1 MAALLNAL
9 DKQLGENGH
18 AEYSWTSASPG
29 KETNLDSL
37 KEQIVQLSFQLV
49 RSANLQLLST
59 KFKDILQILN
69 CNIKKDKT
77 ATEEAK
83 SNEAKSNE
91 AKEYLIIVC
100 KLIAQTRDII
110 DGKGEYTLSYMLVY
124 ELYQVFPEMAEQ
136 ILSRFF
142 HLTLEET
149 EENEL
154 SETGSQPHKQLGAR
168 GSQPPVHPYGS
179 WKDVKYFCKYVMD
192 ITDKGN
198 KQIGEFALILMMD
211 QLRKDA
217 AELDISKLSLAA
229 KWCPREKCT
238 RFGRLFVAMANTYF
252 KHYLDSAPTQE
263 QKKRAFAKCK
273 MDFRKLISRI
283 NKDLDTIQIKQCAGE
298 WAEINHC
305 KTTSIT
311 GMKQR
316 KALLNLNKK
325 GETRSLES
333 DRIECAI
340 NYKQYFEEL
349 KKNGKEVKGKRIGLN
364 DFTVQ
369 AIKLNAGSGNQLEKD
384 ILNSQWRD
392 SSSLTGALGPIIP
405 LVDVSGSMAG
415 DPLHAAIAL
424 GIRVAE
430 KSVLGKRVLTFS
442 EKGDWHDLSKC
453 ATFTDCVAS
462 LQHAAWGG
470 TTNFYAAFD
479 NILNA
484 IVAGKLTPEQVE
496 GMILAIFSDMQMN
509 DAIDS
514 NNGGKYTE
522 EVFKANKDTRV
533 LYQVMEKKYADAG
546 MHLWGKPFLPPH
558 ILFWNL
564 RQTKGFPVATNQANV
579 TMFSGFS
586 PALLNNFCNKGLEG
600 LKNVDPWSQL
610 MDSLDNPRFTL
621 YPLLEKVEQNGDR

>member
-9 DKQLGENGH
+9 DKQLGTNGH
-18 AEYSWTSASPG
+18 AEYSWTSASASATANFI
-29 KETNLDSL
+29 ETKSVDL
-37 KEQIVQLSFQLV
+37 KENIVQLSFQLV
-49 RSANLQLLST
+49 RGANLQVLST

-69 CNIKKDKT
+69 CNIKKDET
-77 ATEEAK
+77 ATDESISIE
-83 SNEAKSNE
+83 SKSNE
-91 AKEYLIIVC
+91 AKEYLTIVC
-100 KLIAQTRDII
+100 KLVAQTRDII

-124 ELYQVFPEMAEQ
+124 ELYQFFPKMAEQ

-142 HLTLEET
+142 HLILEET
-149 EENEL
+149 DE
-154 SETGSQPHKQLGAR
+154 S
-168 GSQPPVHPYGS
+168 VHPYGS
-179 WKDVKYFCKYVMD
+179 WKDVKYFCKYVLD
-192 ITDKGN
+192 RTDKGN
-198 KQIGEFALILMMD
+198 KKIGEFALNLMID
-211 QLRKDA
+211 QLKKD
-217 AELDISKLSLAA
+217 EMEIDKTKLSLAA

-238 RFGRLFVAMANTYF
+238 RFGNLFNSMAITYF
-252 KHYLDSAPTQE
+252 KYYLDSANTQE
-263 QKKRAFAKCK
+263 QKAKALIKCK
-273 MDFRKLISRI
+273 MDFRKLLSRM
-283 NKDLDTIQIKQCAGE
+283 NKDLDTIQIKQCAEE
-298 WAEINHC
+298 WADIDHS

-325 GETRSLES
+325 GEIRSLET
-333 DRIECAI
+333 DRVECAI
-340 NYKQYFEEL
+340 NYKQYFENL
-349 KKNGKEVKGKRIGLN
+349 KVSGKEVKGKRIGLN

-369 AIKLNAGSGNQLEKD
+369 AIKLNALGCGGGCGNQLEKD

-405 LVDVSGSMAG
+405 LVDVSGSMSG

-453 ATFTDCVAS
+453 DNFTDCVLS
-462 LQHAAWGG
+462 LQQANWGM

-484 IVAGKLTPEQVE
+484 IIVGKLTPEQVE
-496 GMILAIFSDMQMN
+496 GMILAIFSDMQIN
-509 DAIDS
+509 EAIPKH
-514 NNGGKYTE
+514 NGGTYTE
-522 EVFKANKDTRV
+522 EVFEANKDTRV

-546 MHLWGKPFLPPH
+546 MLLWNKPFSPPH

-564 RQTKGFPVATNQANV
+564 RQTNGFPVASNQANV

-610 MDSLDNPRFTL
+610 VDSLDNPRFTL
-621 YPLLEKVEQNGDR
+621 

>member
-9 DKQLGENGH
+9 DKQLGTNGH
-18 AEYSWTSASPG
+18 AEYSWASASAG
-29 KETNLDSL
+29 IKTSIERTNLTGL
-37 KEQIVQLSFQLV
+37 KENIVQLSFQLV
-49 RSANLQLLST
+49 RGANLQLLST

-69 CNIKKDKT
+69 CNIKKDET
-77 ATEEAK
+77 AIGEALF
-83 SNEAKSNE
+83 NEVKSNE
-91 AKEYLIIVC
+91 AKEYLIILC
-100 KLIAQTRDII
+100 KLVAQTRDII

-142 HLTLEET
+142 QLTLEE
-149 EENEL
+149 
-154 SETGSQPHKQLGAR
+154 S
-168 GSQPPVHPYGS
+168 PVHPYGS

-192 ITDKGN
+192 RTDKGN
-198 KQIGEFALILMMD
+198 KQIGEFALNLMMD

-217 AELDISKLSLAA
+217 LLGEVDVTKLSLAA
-229 KWCPREKCT
+229 KWCPREKCV
-238 RFGRLFVAMANTYF
+238 RFGKLFVAMANTYF
-252 KHYLDSAPTQE
+252 KHYMDSAITQE
-263 QKKRAFAKCK
+263 QKLKACAKCK
-273 MDFRKLISRI
+273 MDFRKLLSRM
-283 NKDLDTIQIKQCAGE
+283 NKDLDTIQIKQCADN
-298 WAEINHC
+298 WSQINHS

-311 GMKQR
+311 GMKQK

-325 GETRSLES
+325 GEQRSYDA

-349 KKNGKEVKGKRIGLN
+349 KKSGKEVKGKRIGLN
-364 DFTVQ
+364 DFTVE
-369 AIKLNAGSGNQLEKD
+369 AIKLNALNGDANELEKD

-405 LVDVSGSMAG
+405 LVDVSGSMRG

-442 EKGDWHDLSKC
+442 EKGDWHDLSNC
-453 ATFTDCVAS
+453 TEFTDAVAS
-462 LQHAAWGG
+462 LQQATWGM

-484 IVAGKLTPEQVE
+484 IIVGKLTPEEVD
-496 GMILAIFSDMQMN
+496 GMILAIFSDMQIN
-509 DAIDS
+509 SAIDS

-522 EVFKANKDTRV
+522 EVFEANKDTRV

-546 MHLWGKPFLPPH
+546 MLLWNRPFTPPH

-564 RQTKGFPVATNQANV
+564 RQTTGFPVATNQANV

-610 MDSLDNPRFTL
+610 VDSLDNPRFHF
-621 YPLLEKVEQNGDR
+621 

>member
-9 DKQLGENGH
+9 DKQLGTNGH
-18 AEYSWTSASPG
+18 AEYSWAKDGAKDEANKLS
-29 KETNLDSL
+29 DL
-37 KEQIVQLSFQLV
+37 KEKIVQLNFQLV
-49 RSANLQLLST
+49 RGANVSI
-59 KFKDILQILN
+59 KFRDILQILS
-69 CNIKKDKT
+69 CNIKNVET
-77 ATEEAK
+77 VSEEAK
-83 SNEAKSNE
+83 Y
-91 AKEYLIIVC
+91 YLTIVC

-110 DGKGEYTLSYMLVY
+110 DGKGEYTLAYMLVY
-124 ELYQVFPEMAEQ
+124 ELYQFFPENAKQ
-136 ILSRFF
+136 ILARFF
-142 HLTLEET
+142 ELTLEET
-149 EENEL
+149 EEKKLE
-154 SETGSQPHKQLGAR
+154 
-168 GSQPPVHPYGS
+168 HPYGS
-179 WKDVKYFCKYVMD
+179 WKDIKYFCKYILD
-192 ITDKGN
+192 REECSSEGKYN
-198 KQIGEFALILMMD
+198 KKIGEFALKLMVD
-211 QLRKDA
+211 QLKKDA
-217 AELDISKLSLAA
+217 TELDVTKLSLAA
-229 KWCPREKCT
+229 KWCPREKCA
-238 RFGRLFVAMANTYF
+238 RFGNLFGAMAYTYF
-252 KHYLDSAPTQE
+252 KEYRDSAKTKE
-263 QKKRAFAKCK
+263 QKLKATAKCR
-273 MDFRKLISRI
+273 MDFRKLLSRL
-283 NKDLDTIQIKQCAGE
+283 NKSLDTIQIKQCAGE

-369 AIKLNAGSGNQLEKD
+369 AIKLNTLGGGESNELEKE

-453 ATFTDCVAS
+453 TTFTDCVAS
-462 LQHAAWGG
+462 LQTAAWGM

-484 IVAGKLTPEQVE
+484 IVAGKLTPEQVD

-509 DAIDS
+509 TAIDS
-514 NNGGKYTE
+514 NNGGKYTK
-522 EVFKANKDTRV
+522 EVFEANKNTYV

-546 MHLWGKPFLPPH
+546 MQLWGKPFTPPH

-564 RQTKGFPVATNQANV
+564 RATTGFPCTSNQANV

-610 MDSLDNPRFTL
+610 VDSLDNPRFTL
-621 YPLLEKVEQNGDR
+621 

>member
-9 DKQLGENGH
+9 DKQLGTNGH
-18 AEYSWTSASPG
+18 TEYSWTSASA
-29 KETNLDSL
+29 KVATAVNETKLTNLVYL
-37 KEQIVQLSFQLV
+37 KENIVQLSFQLV
-49 RSANLQLLST
+49 RGANLQLLST

-69 CNIKKDKT
+69 CNIKKDET
-77 ATEEAK
+77 ATEEAEALSNEALSNEAL
-83 SNEAKSNE
+83 SNEAKD
-91 AKEYLIIVC
+91 YLTIVC
-100 KLIAQTRDII
+100 KLVAQTRDII

-124 ELYQVFPEMAEQ
+124 ELYQFFPKMAEQ

-142 HLTLEET
+142 HLTLEE
-149 EENEL
+149 
-154 SETGSQPHKQLGAR
+154 SS
-168 GSQPPVHPYGS
+168 VHPYGS

-192 ITDKGN
+192 RTDKGN
-198 KQIGEFALILMMD
+198 KQIGEFALNLMMD

-217 AELDISKLSLAA
+217 TEVDVSKLSLAA
-229 KWCPREKCT
+229 KWCPREKCNK
-238 RFGRLFVAMANTYF
+238 FGKLFVAMANTYF
-252 KHYLDSAPTQE
+252 KHYLDSANTQE
-263 QKKRAFAKCK
+263 QKKKAFAKCN
-273 MDFRKLISRI
+273 MDFRKLLSRM
-283 NKDLDTIQIKQCAGE
+283 NKDLDTIQIKQCAEE
-298 WAEINHC
+298 WAQIDHS

-311 GMKQR
+311 GLKQK

-325 GETRSLES
+325 GEQRSVDP
-333 DRIECAI
+333 DRVECAI
-340 NYKQYFEEL
+340 NYKQYFEDL
-349 KKNGKEVKGKRIGLN
+349 KVLGKEVKGKRIGLN
-364 DFTVQ
+364 DFTVE
-369 AIKLNAGSGNQLEKD
+369 AIKLNSLGGGNQLEKE

-453 ATFTDCVAS
+453 TTFTDCVAS
-462 LQHAAWGG
+462 LQQATWGM

-484 IVAGKLTPEQVE
+484 IIVGKLTPEQVE

-509 DAIDS
+509 AAIDS
-514 NNGGKYTE
+514 NNHGGKYTE

-546 MHLWGKPFLPPH
+546 MLLWNRPFTPPH

-564 RQTKGFPVATNQANV
+564 RQTTGFPVATNQANV

-610 MDSLDNPRFTL
+610 VDSLDNPRFHF
-621 YPLLEKVEQNGDR
+621 

>member
-1 MAALLNAL
+1 MAALMNSL
-9 DKQLGENGH
+9 DKQLGTNGH
-18 AEYSWTSASPG
+18 VEYSWTSASA
-29 KETNLDSL
+29 KIAAINIIETKLTDL
-37 KEQIVQLSFQLV
+37 KENIVQLSFQLV
-49 RSANLQLLST
+49 RGADLQLLST

-69 CNIKKDKT
+69 CNIKRDET
-77 ATEEAK
+77 ATEEA
-83 SNEAKSNE
+83 EALSNE
-91 AKEYLIIVC
+91 AKEYLTIVC

-142 HLTLEET
+142 QLTL
-149 EENEL
+149 NEKVE
-154 SETGSQPHKQLGAR
+154 S
-168 GSQPPVHPYGS
+168 VHPYGS
-179 WKDVKYFCKYVMD
+179 YKDVKYFCKYVL
-192 ITDKGN
+192 DKNDNGN
-198 KQIGEFALILMMD
+198 QKIGEFALQIMVD
-211 QLRKDA
+211 QLKKDA
-217 AELDISKLSLAA
+217 LETDVAKLSLAA
-229 KWCPREKCT
+229 KWCPREKCK
-238 RFGRLFVAMANTYF
+238 RFGKLFVAMANTYF
-252 KHYLDSAPTQE
+252 KHYLDSATTQE
-263 QKKRAFAKCK
+263 QRKKAFAKCK
-273 MDFRKLISRI
+273 MDFRKLLSRM
-283 NKDLDTIQIKQCAGE
+283 NKDLDTIQIKQCADN
-298 WAEINHC
+298 WSQINHS

-316 KALLNLNKK
+316 KALLNITKN
-325 GETRSLES
+325 GEIRSYDA
-333 DRIECAI
+333 DRVECAI
-340 NYKQYFEEL
+340 NYKQYFENL
-349 KKNGKEVKGKRIGLN
+349 KVSGKEVKGKRIGLN
-364 DFTVQ
+364 DFTVE
-369 AIKLNAGSGNQLEKD
+369 AIKLNALCDDGNELEKD

-405 LVDVSGSMAG
+405 LVDVSGSMRG

-430 KSVLGKRVLTFS
+430 KSILGKRVLTFS

-453 ATFTDCVAS
+453 TTFTDCVAS
-462 LQHAAWGG
+462 LQKATWGM

-484 IVAGKLTPEQVE
+484 IIVGKLTPEQVD

-509 DAIDS
+509 AAIDKY
-514 NNGGKYTE
+514 NGGKYTE
-522 EVFKANKDTRV
+522 EVFEANRNTDA

-546 MHLWGKPFLPPH
+546 MLLWNRPFSPPH

-564 RQTKGFPVATNQANV
+564 RQTTGFPVATNQTNV

-610 MDSLDNPRFTL
+610 VDSLDNPRFHFSNCACGRIL
-621 YPLLEKVEQNGDR
+621 

>member
-1 MAALLNAL
+1 MSALINAL
-9 DKQLGENGH
+9 DTQLGTNGH
-18 AEYSWTSASPG
+18 AEYKWTNVS
-29 KETNLDSL
+29 TNDSTNDNNLTKL
-37 KEQIVQLSFQLV
+37 KDKIVQLSFQLV
-49 RSANLQLLST
+49 RGANLQLLST
-59 KFKDILQILN
+59 KFKDILQFLS
-69 CNIKKDKT
+69 CNIKNDET
-77 ATEEAK
+77 ASEIETK
-83 SNEAKSNE
+83 K
-91 AKEYLIIVC
+91 YLIIIC
-100 KLIAQTRDII
+100 KLVAQTRDII

-124 ELYQVFPEMAEQ
+124 ELYQFFPKITEQ
-136 ILSRFF
+136 ILTRFF
-142 HLTLEET
+142 HLTLTET
-149 EENEL
+149 EE
-154 SETGSQPHKQLGAR
+154 S
-168 GSQPPVHPYGS
+168 VHPYGS
-179 WKDVKYFCKYVMD
+179 WKDIKYFCKYVMD
-192 ITDKGN
+192 REESSSESKYN
-198 KQIGEFALILMMD
+198 KKIGEFALNLMID
-211 QLRKDA
+211 QLKKDA
-217 AELDISKLSLAA
+217 LEVDVTKLSLSA

-238 RFGRLFVAMANTYF
+238 RFGNLFVAMANTYF
-252 KHYLDSAPTQE
+252 KHYMDSAKTKE
-263 QKKRAFAKCK
+263 QKLKATAKCK
-273 MDFRKLISRI
+273 MDFRKLLSRL
-283 NKDLDTIQIKQCAGE
+283 NKSLDTIQIKQCAGE
-298 WAEINHC
+298 WNEINHC

-325 GETRSLES
+325 GEQRSYLQ

-340 NYKQYFEEL
+340 NYKQYFEDL
-349 KKNGKEVKGKRIGLN
+349 KVLGKEVKGKRIGLN
-364 DFTVQ
+364 DFTIE
-369 AIKLNAGSGNQLEKD
+369 AIKLNSVRDNQLEKV

-453 ATFTDCVAS
+453 TTFTDCVAS
-462 LQHAAWGG
+462 LQQATWGM

-484 IVAGKLTPEQVE
+484 IVANKLTPEQVD

-509 DAIDS
+509 AAIDS
-514 NNGGKYTE
+514 NNGGKYSK
-522 EVFKANKDTRV
+522 EVFEANKNTLV

-546 MHLWGKPFLPPH
+546 MLLWNKPFTPPH

-564 RQTKGFPVATNQANV
+564 RQTTGFPVLTNQSNV

-610 MDSLDNPRFTL
+610 VDSLDNPRYHF
-621 YPLLEKVEQNGDR
+621 

>member
-1 MAALLNAL
+1 MAALMNSL
-9 DKQLGENGH
+9 DKQLGTNGH
-18 AEYSWTSASPG
+18 VEYSWTTSGSKLG
-29 KETNLDSL
+29 TNLTSL
-37 KEQIVQLSFQLV
+37 KENIVQLSFQLV
-49 RSANLQLLST
+49 RGADLQLLST

-69 CNIKKDKT
+69 CNIKRDET
-77 ATEEAK
+77 ATEEAL
-83 SNEAKSNE
+83 SNEALSNE
-91 AKEYLIIVC
+91 AKEYLTILC
-100 KLIAQTRDII
+100 KLVAQTRDII

-168 GSQPPVHPYGS
+168 GSQPPIHPYGS

-192 ITDKGN
+192 RSDKGN
-198 KQIGEFALILMMD
+198 KQIGEFALQIMVD

-217 AELDISKLSLAA
+217 IEVDVTKLSLAA
-229 KWCPREKCT
+229 KWCPREKCS
-238 RFGRLFVAMANTYF
+238 RFGKLFVAMSNTYF
-252 KHYLDSAPTQE
+252 KHYLDSAITQE
-263 QKKRAFAKCK
+263 QKVKASAKCK
-273 MDFRKLISRI
+273 MDFRKLLSRM
-283 NKDLDTIQIKQCAGE
+283 NKDLDTIQIKQCAEE
-298 WAEINHC
+298 WASIDHS

-316 KALLNLNKK
+316 KALLNLDKN

-333 DRIECAI
+333 DRVECAI
-340 NYKQYFEEL
+340 NYKQYFENL
-349 KKNGKEVKGKRIGLN
+349 KKSSKEVKGKRVGLN
-364 DFTVQ
+364 DFTVE
-369 AIKLNAGSGNQLEKD
+369 AIKLNALGGDGNELEKD

-405 LVDVSGSMAG
+405 LVDVSGSMRG

-430 KSVLGKRVLTFS
+430 KSILGKRVLTFS

-453 ATFTDCVAS
+453 TTFTDCVAS
-462 LQHAAWGG
+462 LQQATWGM

-484 IVAGKLTPEQVE
+484 IIISKLTPEQVD

-509 DAIDS
+509 VAIDQ

-522 EVFKANKDTRV
+522 EVFNANRNTDA
-533 LYQVMEKKYADAG
+533 LYKVMEKKYADVG
-546 MHLWGKPFLPPH
+546 ILLWNRPFTPPH

-564 RQTKGFPVATNQANV
+564 RQTTGFPVATNQANV

-610 MDSLDNPRFTL
+610 VDSLDNPRFHF
-621 YPLLEKVEQNGDR
+621 

>member
-9 DKQLGENGH
+9 DKQLGTNGH
-18 AEYSWTSASPG
+18 AEYSWTSASASASASANFI
-29 KETNLDSL
+29 ETKSVDL
-37 KEQIVQLSFQLV
+37 KENIVQLSFQLV
-49 RSANLQLLST
+49 RGANLQVLST

-69 CNIKKDKT
+69 CNIKKDET
-77 ATEEAK
+77 ATDESISIE
-83 SNEAKSNE
+83 SKSNE
-91 AKEYLIIVC
+91 AKEYLTIVC
-100 KLIAQTRDII
+100 KLVAQTRDII

-124 ELYQVFPEMAEQ
+124 ELYQFFPKMAEQ

-142 HLTLEET
+142 HLILEET
-149 EENEL
+149 DE
-154 SETGSQPHKQLGAR
+154 S
-168 GSQPPVHPYGS
+168 VHPYGS
-179 WKDVKYFCKYVMD
+179 WKDVKYFCKYVLD
-192 ITDKGN
+192 RTDKGN
-198 KQIGEFALILMMD
+198 KKIGEFALNLMIN

-217 AELDISKLSLAA
+217 TELDVTKISLAA

-238 RFGRLFVAMANTYF
+238 RFGKLFVAMANTYF
-252 KHYLDSAPTQE
+252 KHYLDSAPTRE
-263 QKKRAFAKCK
+263 QKKKAFAKCN
-273 MDFRKLISRI
+273 MDFRKLLSRM
-283 NKDLDTIQIKQCAGE
+283 NKDLDTIQIKQCADN
-298 WAEINHC
+298 WSQINHS

-325 GETRSLES
+325 GEIRSYEN

-340 NYKQYFEEL
+340 NYKQYFEDL
-349 KKNGKEVKGKRIGLN
+349 KVSGKEVKGKRIGLN
-364 DFTVQ
+364 DFTVE
-369 AIKLNAGSGNQLEKD
+369 AIKLNALGGGGNDLEKD

-442 EKGDWHDLSKC
+442 EKGDWHDLSNC
-453 ATFTDCVAS
+453 TTFTDSVAS
-462 LQHAAWGG
+462 LQQAVWGM

-484 IVAGKLTPEQVE
+484 IVAGKLIPEQVD

-509 DAIDS
+509 AAIDS
-514 NNGGKYTE
+514 NNGGKYTK
-522 EVFKANKDTRV
+522 EVFAANQDTRV

-546 MHLWGKPFLPPH
+546 MLLWNKPFTPPH

-564 RQTKGFPVATNQANV
+564 RATNGFPVATNQANV

-610 MDSLDNPRFTL
+610 VDSLDNPRFTL
-621 YPLLEKVEQNGDR
+621 

>member
-18 AEYSWTSASPG
+18 AEYSWTSTSTSANTNAI
-29 KETNLDSL
+29 ERTNLIGL
-37 KEQIVQLSFQLV
+37 KENIVQLNFQLV
-49 RSANLQLLST
+49 RGANVST

-69 CNIKKDKT
+69 CNIKKDET
-77 ATEEAK
+77 ATEEAEAL
-83 SNEAKSNE
+83 SNEAKD
-91 AKEYLIIVC
+91 YLNIVC
-100 KLIAQTRDII
+100 KLVAQTRDII

-149 EENEL
+149 EVNDE
-154 SETGSQPHKQLGAR
+154 QLGA
-168 GSQPPVHPYGS
+168 VHPYGS
-179 WKDVKYFCKYVMD
+179 WKDIKYFCKYVMD
-192 ITDKGN
+192 RTDKGN
-198 KQIGEFALILMMD
+198 KKIGEFALNLMIN

-217 AELDISKLSLAA
+217 TELDVTKISLAA

-238 RFGRLFVAMANTYF
+238 RFGKLFVAMANTYF
-252 KHYLDSAPTQE
+252 KHYLDSAPTRE
-263 QKKRAFAKCK
+263 QKKKAFAKCK
-273 MDFRKLISRI
+273 MDFRKLLSRM
-283 NKDLDTIQIKQCAGE
+283 NKDLDTIQIKQCADN
-298 WAEINHC
+298 WSQINHS

-311 GMKQR
+311 GIKQR
-316 KALLNLNKK
+316 KALLNLNKN
-325 GETRSLES
+325 GEIRSYEN

-340 NYKQYFEEL
+340 NYKQYFEDL
-349 KKNGKEVKGKRIGLN
+349 KVSGKEVKGKRIGLN
-364 DFTVQ
+364 DFTVE
-369 AIKLNAGSGNQLEKD
+369 AIKLNALGGGGNDLEKD

-405 LVDVSGSMAG
+405 LVDVSGSMVG

-442 EKGDWHDLSKC
+442 EKGDWHDLSNC
-453 ATFTDCVAS
+453 TTFTDSVAS
-462 LQHAAWGG
+462 LQQAVWGM

-484 IVAGKLTPEQVE
+484 IVAGKLIPEQVD

-509 DAIDS
+509 AAIDS
-514 NNGGKYTE
+514 NNGGKYTK
-522 EVFKANKDTRV
+522 EVFAANQDTRV

-546 MHLWGKPFLPPH
+546 MLLWNKPFTPPH

-564 RQTKGFPVATNQANV
+564 RATNGFPVATNQANV

-610 MDSLDNPRFTL
+610 VDSLDNPRFTL
-621 YPLLEKVEQNGDR
+621 

>member
-9 DKQLGENGH
+9 DKQLGTNGH
-18 AEYSWTSASPG
+18 AEYSWAKATATNET
-29 KETNLDSL
+29 KLTNL
-37 KEQIVQLSFQLV
+37 KENIVQLSFQLV
-49 RSANLQLLST
+49 RGANLQLLST

-69 CNIKKDKT
+69 CNIKKNET
-77 ATEEAK
+77 ATEK
-83 SNEAKSNE
+83 TLSNEALSNE
-91 AKEYLIIVC
+91 AKEYLTIVC
-100 KLIAQTRDII
+100 KLVAQTRDII

-124 ELYQVFPEMAEQ
+124 ELYQVFPKMAEQ

-142 HLTLEET
+142 HLTLEEID
-149 EENEL
+149 
-154 SETGSQPHKQLGAR
+154 
-168 GSQPPVHPYGS
+168 VHPYGS

-192 ITDKGN
+192 RTDKGN
-198 KQIGEFALILMMD
+198 KQIGEFALNLMMD

-217 AELDISKLSLAA
+217 TEVDVTKLSLAA
-229 KWCPREKCT
+229 KWCPREKCA
-238 RFGRLFVAMANTYF
+238 RFGILFNAMSNTYF
-252 KHYLDSAPTQE
+252 KHYLNSAITQE
-263 QKKRAFAKCK
+263 QKKRAYAKCK
-273 MDFRKLISRI
+273 MDFRKLLSRM
-283 NKDLDTIQIKQCAGE
+283 NKDLDTIQIKQCAEE
-298 WAEINHC
+298 WAQIDHS

-311 GMKQR
+311 GMKQK

-325 GETRSLES
+325 GEQRSYYA

-340 NYKQYFEEL
+340 NYKQYFEDL
-349 KKNGKEVKGKRIGLN
+349 KVLGKEVKGKRIGLN
-364 DFTVQ
+364 DFTVE
-369 AIKLNAGSGNQLEKD
+369 AIKLNILGGGNELEKD

-405 LVDVSGSMAG
+405 LVDVSGSMQG

-453 ATFTDCVAS
+453 DNFTDCVAS
-462 LQHAAWGG
+462 LQQATWGM

-484 IVAGKLTPEQVE
+484 IIAGKLTPDQVE

-509 DAIDS
+509 AAIDS
-514 NNGGKYTE
+514 NNHGGKYTE

-546 MHLWGKPFLPPH
+546 MLLWNKPFSPPH

-564 RQTKGFPVATNQANV
+564 KQTTGFPVATNQGNV

-610 MDSLDNPRFTL
+610 VDSLDNPRFHFCNSACSRL
-621 YPLLEKVEQNGDR
+621 

>member
-18 AEYSWTSASPG
+18 AEYSWTSTSTSANTNAI
-29 KETNLDSL
+29 ERTNLIGL
-37 KEQIVQLSFQLV
+37 KENIVQLNFQLV
-49 RSANLQLLST
+49 RGANVST

-69 CNIKKDKT
+69 CNIKKDET
-77 ATEEAK
+77 ATEEAEAL
-83 SNEAKSNE
+83 SNEAKD
-91 AKEYLIIVC
+91 YLNIVC
-100 KLIAQTRDII
+100 KLVAQTRDII

-149 EENEL
+149 EVNDE
-154 SETGSQPHKQLGAR
+154 QLVT
-168 GSQPPVHPYGS
+168 VHPYGS
-179 WKDVKYFCKYVMD
+179 WKDIKYFCKYVMD
-192 ITDKGN
+192 RTDKGN
-198 KQIGEFALILMMD
+198 KKIGEFALNLMIN

-217 AELDISKLSLAA
+217 TELDVTKISLAA

-238 RFGRLFVAMANTYF
+238 RFGKLFVAMANTYF
-252 KHYLDSAPTQE
+252 KHYLDSAPTRE
-263 QKKRAFAKCK
+263 QKKKAFAKCN
-273 MDFRKLISRI
+273 MDFRKLLSRM
-283 NKDLDTIQIKQCAGE
+283 NKDLDTIQIKQCADN
-298 WAEINHC
+298 WSQINHS

-325 GETRSLES
+325 GEIRSYEN

-340 NYKQYFEEL
+340 NYKQYFEDL
-349 KKNGKEVKGKRIGLN
+349 KVSGKEVKGKRIGLN
-364 DFTVQ
+364 DFTVE
-369 AIKLNAGSGNQLEKD
+369 AIKLNALGGGGNDLEKD

-405 LVDVSGSMAG
+405 LVDVSGSMVG

-442 EKGDWHDLSKC
+442 EKGDWHDLSNC
-453 ATFTDCVAS
+453 TTFTDSVAS
-462 LQHAAWGG
+462 LQQAVWGM

-484 IVAGKLTPEQVE
+484 IVAGKLTPEQVD

-509 DAIDS
+509 AAIDS
-514 NNGGKYTE
+514 NNGGKYTK
-522 EVFKANKDTRV
+522 EVFAANQDTRV

-546 MHLWGKPFLPPH
+546 MLLWNKPFTPPH

-564 RQTKGFPVATNQANV
+564 RATNGFPVATNQANV

-610 MDSLDNPRFTL
+610 VDSLDNPRFTL
-621 YPLLEKVEQNGDR
+621 

>member
-18 AEYSWTSASPG
+18 AEYSWTSTSTSANTNAI
-29 KETNLDSL
+29 ERTNLIGL
-37 KEQIVQLSFQLV
+37 KENIVQLNFQLV
-49 RSANLQLLST
+49 RGANVST

-69 CNIKKDKT
+69 CNIKKDET
-77 ATEEAK
+77 ATEEAEAL
-83 SNEAKSNE
+83 SNEAKD
-91 AKEYLIIVC
+91 YLNIVC
-100 KLIAQTRDII
+100 KLVAQTRDII

-149 EENEL
+149 EVNDE
-154 SETGSQPHKQLGAR
+154 QLVT
-168 GSQPPVHPYGS
+168 VHPYGS
-179 WKDVKYFCKYVMD
+179 WKDIKYFCKYVMD
-192 ITDKGN
+192 RTDKGN
-198 KQIGEFALILMMD
+198 KKIGEFALNLMIN

-217 AELDISKLSLAA
+217 TELDVTKISLAA

-238 RFGRLFVAMANTYF
+238 RFGKLFVAMANTYF
-252 KHYLDSAPTQE
+252 KHYLDSAPTRE
-263 QKKRAFAKCK
+263 QKKKAFAKCN
-273 MDFRKLISRI
+273 MDFRKLLSRM
-283 NKDLDTIQIKQCAGE
+283 NKDLDTIQIKQCADN
-298 WAEINHC
+298 WSQINHS

-311 GMKQR
+311 GIKQR
-316 KALLNLNKK
+316 KALLNLNKN
-325 GETRSLES
+325 GEIRSYEN

-340 NYKQYFEEL
+340 NYKQYFEDL
-349 KKNGKEVKGKRIGLN
+349 KVSGKEVKGKRIGLN
-364 DFTVQ
+364 DFTVE
-369 AIKLNAGSGNQLEKD
+369 AIKLNALGGGGNDLEKD

-405 LVDVSGSMAG
+405 LVDVSGSMVG

-442 EKGDWHDLSKC
+442 EKGDWHDLSSC
-453 ATFTDCVAS
+453 TTFTDCVAS
-462 LQHAAWGG
+462 LQQAEWGG

-484 IVAGKLTPEQVE
+484 IVAGKLTPEQVD

-509 DAIDS
+509 TAIDS
-514 NNGGKYTE
+514 NNGGKYTK
-522 EVFKANKDTRV
+522 EVFEANKNTYV

-546 MHLWGKPFLPPH
+546 MQLWGKPFTPPH

-564 RQTKGFPVATNQANV
+564 RATTGFPCTSNQANV

-610 MDSLDNPRFTL
+610 VDSLDNPRFTL
-621 YPLLEKVEQNGDR
+621 

>member
-9 DKQLGENGH
+9 DKQLGTNGH
-18 AEYSWTSASPG
+18 TEYSWTSASA
-29 KETNLDSL
+29 KVATAVNETKLTNLVYL
-37 KEQIVQLSFQLV
+37 KENIVQLSFQLV
-49 RSANLQLLST
+49 RGANLQLLST

-69 CNIKKDKT
+69 CNIKKDET
-77 ATEEAK
+77 ATEEAEAL
-83 SNEAKSNE
+83 SNEAKD
-91 AKEYLIIVC
+91 YLTIVC
-100 KLIAQTRDII
+100 KLVAQTRDII

-124 ELYQVFPEMAEQ
+124 ELYQFFPKMAEQ

-142 HLTLEET
+142 HLTL
-149 EENEL
+149 NEKV
-154 SETGSQPHKQLGAR
+154 E
-168 GSQPPVHPYGS
+168 HPYGS
-179 WKDVKYFCKYVMD
+179 YKDIKYFCKYVLD
-192 ITDKGN
+192 RTDDGN
-198 KQIGEFALILMMD
+198 QKISEFALQIMVD

-217 AELDISKLSLAA
+217 TEVDVSKLSLAA
-229 KWCPREKCT
+229 KWCPREKCN
-238 RFGRLFVAMANTYF
+238 RFGKLFVAMANTYF
-252 KHYLDSAPTQE
+252 KHYLDSANTQE
-263 QKKRAFAKCK
+263 QKKKAFAKCK
-273 MDFRKLISRI
+273 MDFRKILSRL
-283 NKDLDTIQIKQCAGE
+283 NKDLDTIQIKQCDDN
-298 WAEINHC
+298 WSQIDHS

-316 KALLNLNKK
+316 KALLNVTKN
-325 GETRSLES
+325 GEIRSYEN

-340 NYKQYFEEL
+340 NYKQYIENL
-349 KKNGKEVKGKRIGLN
+349 KVLGKEVKGKRIGLN
-364 DFTVQ
+364 DFTVE
-369 AIKLNAGSGNQLEKD
+369 AIKLNALGGDGNELEKD

-405 LVDVSGSMAG
+405 LVDVSGSMRG

-430 KSVLGKRVLTFS
+430 KSILGKRVLTFS

-453 ATFTDCVAS
+453 TTFTDCVAS
-462 LQHAAWGG
+462 LQQATWGM

-484 IVAGKLTPEQVE
+484 IIVGKLTPEQVE

-509 DAIDS
+509 AAIDS
-514 NNGGKYTE
+514 NNHGGKYTE

-546 MHLWGKPFLPPH
+546 IHIWGKPFTPPH

-564 RQTKGFPVATNQANV
+564 RQTTGFPVATNQSNV

-610 MDSLDNPRFTL
+610 VDSLDNPRFHF
-621 YPLLEKVEQNGDR
+621 